1 MQEELKAFRY
11 HRNGNIFTWLGGA
24 YIEITLEGN
33 SMPYDV
39 YNVWNYEKDEPI
51 IERSMRGLVSF
62 IDEQFEIEEE
72 EWGRLS

>member
-1 MQEELKAFRY
+1 MQEELKTFRY
-11 HRNGNIFTWLGGA
+11 HRNGNIFTWWGGP
-24 YIEITLEGN
+24 YIEIAFEN
-33 SMPYDV
+33 NAMPYDV

-51 IERSMRGLVSF
+51 IERSMRGLVDF